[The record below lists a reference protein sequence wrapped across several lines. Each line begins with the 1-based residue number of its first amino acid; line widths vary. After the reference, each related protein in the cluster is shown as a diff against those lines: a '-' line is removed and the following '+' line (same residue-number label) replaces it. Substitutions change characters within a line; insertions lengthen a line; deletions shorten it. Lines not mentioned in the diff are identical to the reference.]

1 MDTFKRKIPLLVTIT
16 LIFGFIISFIVGLVN
31 YIKLLY
37 YAFEP
42 PSQTIEVT
50 YVPLV
55 LMFFSLVLGE
65 LSFRFYSRIPNLH
78 VKNGKLILLIASHIA
93 VDVQF
98 LWFATAPIHAKV
110 IPYLSEKAA
119 HVNFGEYKAI
129 GEVLA
134 GNFHTLTLIFVFLPT
149 VFMLLYTLW
158 YSGHIVR
165 YRNEI
170 FDWMKKYEYKNQ
182 RLQKWFNGQEEQI
195 YPDVEIGPH
204 IEHKEM
210 VRIKGKDRTLNG
222 IIVGPIGS
230 GKTSSLIIP
239 MINQDLHWMV
249 RFINQFEKA
258 YEQKNYH
265 TEEVK
270 GTFLNG
276 VTVIEPSNDLCQKV
290 YKLVQAH
297 RIPESSVY
305 YIDPTNPDTKNIN
318 ILRGP
323 VDKVAEVFAM
333 VIQGLSESN
342 NAFFEQAQRNHL
354 KQHIYLLKLHN
365 PQKDVTFDDLIEMY
379 DDVERVHRMHVL
391 LKVQV
396 EKLHDFVQSRAATRD
411 QTNEYKIIK
420 GIDEWFDN
428 TIREKMDRDGEPAV
442 YKSGKYRG
450 KPMHYDREEEY
461 VKGLRNILKDLASNV
476 LIRRVLF
483 GKSDFDF
490 DVHLEQGGILLVN
503 TAKGELADLSNVLG
517 KFVLLSM
524 QNAVFRRE
532 PNVSPYH
539 HLVIDEFPD
548 YVVRPFKEFPA
559 QSRKYKLILTIAS
572 QTLSQLALDFTEQYM
587 FTLLGSFRNKMIF
600 GDVTPY
606 DAKIFSDMF
615 GEKEEFKESE
625 SEQGI
630 SPMQENPVSRLGST
644 YQKSKEVV
652 MSPGDI
658 MAQGAFICAA
668 RIVQDNHVQP
678 VQQITSNFVPKEE
691 FSKSIIQVGDNTGQ
705 YWENERTRLIGEA
718 IEKANP
724 MKHVD
729 AENMKRIEPLPPVE
743 NEDNESDTPIEND
756 EQQIVS
762 LEAFK
767 DHKVVEDKE
776 NNPRK
781 SIPAFE
787 PEQDESLEKDR
798 IAEELYHDAEAFVID
813 KQQASSSL
821 LQRKYRIGY
830 ARAARLIEKLEQN
843 LVISPY
849 TGGAPRKVL
858 IPKENS
864 NGLLQ
869 EEGNISSIQNTE
881 DESLKGTTLN
891 ISTIPYEDN
900 MSAPEEH
907 TEEKS
912 LKETNLNKNAIPS
925 EDNVSALEEN
935 SFKDIL
941 YDDAVTY
948 VRESQNTSASSLKDK
963 FNINDIRANR
973 LIDALERDG
982 ILEEIKGNCKVPDE
996 PLFTEVATT
1005 VEVTE
1010 LPDIDVTELES
1021 VDINTLNEDLAFSIS
1036 QQDWNAATL
1045 EQEPFSVVEE
1055 HHEEIAMDV
1064 YIHEV
1069 EGNEQQ
1075 QLQEE
1080 LTTKQPTNTVQPENK
1095 LEPEVA
1101 EVYKSISNTIQK
1113 NLEQSLPEKHEHEEE
1128 RDFNRMTPAERR
1140 KYIREQQRKMLPRG
1154 SNIIKE
1160 NPSQNKTSNVSHPDF
1175 DSIFGEIEK

>member
-1 MDTFKRKIPLLVTIT
+1 METFKQRLPLFTTIG
-16 LIFGFIISFIVGLVN
+16 LISGFILSFGFGLVN

-42 PSQTIEVT
+42 PSYPIEIT
-50 YVPLV
+50 YVPLI
-55 LMFFSLVLGE
+55 LMFFSLLLGE
-65 LSFRFYSRIPNLH
+65 FSFRFYSRIPALH
-78 VKNGKLILLIASHIA
+78 INNGKLIILVASHIA
-93 VDVQF
+93 VDIQF

-110 IPYLSEKAA
+110 IPYLADKSK
-119 HVNFGEYKAI
+119 HLNFGEYEAL
-129 GEVLA
+129 GHVLT
-134 GNFHTLTLIFVFLPT
+134 GNFHTLTMIFVFLPT
-149 VFMLLYTLW
+149 VFMILFTLW

-165 YRNEI
+165 YREEI
-170 FDWMKKYEYKNQ
+170 LKWVQKYEYKNHK
-182 RLQKWFNGQEEQI
+182 LQKWFNSQEEQI

-210 VRIKGKDRTLNG
+210 VRIKGKDRTLNC
-222 IIVGPIGS
+222 IIIGPIGS
-230 GKTSSLIIP
+230 GKTSSVIIP
-239 MINQDLHWMV
+239 MINQDLHWMA
-249 RFINQFEKA
+249 RFINKFINVFK
-258 YEQKNYH
+258 KKDYH

-290 YKLVQAH
+290 FKLVQAH
-297 RIPESSVY
+297 KIPESAVY

-379 DDVERVHRMHVL
+379 DDVERVHRMHKL

-396 EKLHDFVQSRAATRD
+396 EKLYDFVQSGAASRD
-411 QTNEYKIIK
+411 QKNEYKIIK

-428 TIREKMDRDGEPAV
+428 TIREKLDFQGEPAV

-450 KPMHYDREEEY
+450 QPMHYDREEEY

-524 QNAVFRRE
+524 QNAVFRRD

-539 HLVIDEFPD
+539 HIIVDEFPD

-559 QSRKYKLILTIAS
+559 QSRKYKVILTIAS

-615 GEKEEFKESE
+615 GEKEEFKEAE

-691 FSKSIIQVGDNTGQ
+691 FAQAIIQVDTKTGE
-705 YWENERTRLIGEA
+705 YWENERLRLINES

-729 AENMKRIEPLPPVE
+729 AENMKKIQPLPPIRE
-743 NEDNESDTPIEND
+743 GEIEQNNSM
-756 EQQIVS
+756 ETNGEHQHIVS
-762 LEAFK
+762 LEDYK
-767 DHKVVEDKE
+767 GHKSQNETVPNEPAAMSQQGNVDDEVNKKLYEDIKE
-776 NNPRK
+776 F
-781 SIPAFE
+781 II
-787 PEQDESLEKDR
+787 ES
-798 IAEELYHDAEAFVID
+798 
-813 KQQASSSL
+813 QQVSPSL
-821 LQRKYRIGY
+821 LQRKFRIGY
-830 ARAARLIEKLEQN
+830 MKAMQCIEKLEQN
-843 LVISPY
+843 QVVSSY
-849 TGGAPRKVL
+849 TGDGPRKVL
-858 IPKENS
+858 ISNNS
-864 NGLLQ
+864 SMPEATSVNTTQSSDNTISQ
-869 EEGNISSIQNTE
+869 EV
-881 DESLKGTTLN
+881 
-891 ISTIPYEDN
+891 
-900 MSAPEEH
+900 
-907 TEEKS
+907 
-912 LKETNLNKNAIPS
+912 AIRS
-925 EDNVSALEEN
+925 EDTGTVQEEN
-935 SFKDIL
+935 SVFKDIL
-941 YDDAVTY
+941 YDDVLSL
-948 VRESQNTSASSLKDK
+948 VKESGSASIPVLQDTFEISYT
-963 FNINDIRANR
+963 RASR
-973 LIDALERDG
+973 LIEALQRNGELPV
-982 ILEEIKGNCKVPDE
+982 IAEETHLESISTEIKEPVVIKDIEETIDIELPPIDE
-996 PLFTEVATT
+996 CYEINMEVA
-1005 VEVTE
+1005 E
-1010 LPDIDVTELES
+1010 LNKEL
-1021 VDINTLNEDLAFSIS
+1021 SITMLE
-1036 QQDWNAATL
+1036 QDWNKDSIIHSVIPDETETL
-1045 EQEPFSVVEE
+1045 FEEFSADEPPVTITEEEETHVKIDTVPVEDMLNHTE
-1055 HHEEIAMDV
+1055 
-1064 YIHEV
+1064 
-1069 EGNEQQ
+1069 
-1075 QLQEE
+1075 
-1080 LTTKQPTNTVQPENK
+1080 ENK
-1095 LEPEVA
+1095 LDEDVA
-1101 EVYKSISNTIQK
+1101 KVYESISITVQENLEKNREDRSKNDEKQSEYKPMSYKERQERLKSQQK
-1113 NLEQSLPEKHEHEEE
+1113 NKNNTSQSLVNKIEK
-1128 RDFNRMTPAERR
+1128 P
-1140 KYIREQQRKMLPRG
+1140 KQ
-1154 SNIIKE
+1154 
-1160 NPSQNKTSNVSHPDF
+1160 KTSNVMSKELNNFF
-1175 DSIFGEIEK
+1175 D

>member
-1 MDTFKRKIPLLVTIT
+1 METFKQRLPLFTTIG
-16 LIFGFIISFIVGLVN
+16 LFSGFILSFGFGLVN

-42 PSQTIEVT
+42 PSYPIEIT
-50 YVPLV
+50 YVPLI
-55 LMFFSLVLGE
+55 LMFFSLLLGE
-65 LSFRFYSRIPNLH
+65 FSFRFYSRIPALH
-78 VKNGKLILLIASHIA
+78 VENGKLIILIASHIA
-93 VDVQF
+93 VDIQF

-110 IPYLSEKAA
+110 VPYLTDKSK
-119 HVNFGEYKAI
+119 HLNFGEYEAL
-129 GEVLA
+129 GHVLT
-134 GNFHTLTLIFVFLPT
+134 GNFHTLTMIFVFLPT
-149 VFMLLYTLW
+149 VFMILFTLW

-165 YRNEI
+165 YREEI
-170 FDWMKKYEYKNQ
+170 LKWLQKYEYKNHK
-182 RLQKWFNGQEEQI
+182 LQKWFNNQEEQI

-222 IIVGPIGS
+222 IIIGPIGS

-249 RFINQFEKA
+249 RFINKFKTA
-258 YEQKNYH
+258 YKKNDYD

-290 YKLVQAH
+290 FKLVQAH
-297 RIPESSVY
+297 KIPASSVY

-379 DDVERVHRMHVL
+379 DDVERVHRMQKL

-396 EKLHDFVQSRAATRD
+396 EKLYDFVQSGAASRD
-411 QTNEYKIIK
+411 QKNEYKIIK

-428 TIREKMDRDGEPAV
+428 TIREKMDFQGEAAV

-450 KPMHYDREEEY
+450 QPMHYDREEEY

-539 HLVIDEFPD
+539 HIIVDEFPD

-559 QSRKYKLILTIAS
+559 QSRKYKVILTIAS

-615 GEKEEFKESE
+615 GEKEEFKEAE

-644 YQKSKEVV
+644 YQKTKEVV

-691 FSKSIIQVGDNTGQ
+691 FAQAITQVDEGMGR
-705 YWENERTRLIGEA
+705 YWENERLRLINESIA
-718 IEKANP
+718 KANP

-729 AENMKRIEPLPPVE
+729 AENMKKIQPLSSMQEIMMEQDNSIEI
-743 NEDNESDTPIEND
+743 NG
-756 EQQIVS
+756 EQQHIVS
-762 LEAFK
+762 LE
-767 DHKVVEDKE
+767 DYKE
-776 NNPRK
+776 NK
-781 SIPAFE
+781 SQNETLPNDPAE
-787 PEQDESLEKDR
+787 MSQQGNVGDEIENK
-798 IAEELYHDAEAFVID
+798 LYEDIKEFIIES
-813 KQQASSSL
+813 QQVSPSL
-821 LQRKYRIGY
+821 LQRKFKISYMKSMQY
-830 ARAARLIEKLEQN
+830 IEKLEQN
-843 LVISPY
+843 LVVSSY
-849 TGGAPRKVL
+849 TGDGPRKVL
-858 IPKENS
+858 ISNNS
-864 NGLLQ
+864 STSEETSVITTHSSDNTISPEVAIPIEGEGIEQ
-869 EEGNISSIQNTE
+869 EETS
-881 DESLKGTTLN
+881 
-891 ISTIPYEDN
+891 
-900 MSAPEEH
+900 
-907 TEEKS
+907 
-912 LKETNLNKNAIPS
+912 
-925 EDNVSALEEN
+925 

-941 YDDAVTY
+941 YDDVLSF
-948 VRESQNTSASSLKDK
+948 VKESGSISISVLQDTFKISYTRAS
-963 FNINDIRANR
+963 R
-973 LIDALERDG
+973 LIEALQRNGELPV
-982 ILEEIKGNCKVPDE
+982 IAEETHVESISSEIKEPVVKEDIKETIDIELPPMEECYEINMEVAELKKELSITMLEQDWNKDSIIHSEIPDEIE
-996 PLFTEVATT
+996 PLFEEFPSDGLPVTIIEPEETH
-1005 VEVTE
+1005 VE
-1010 LPDIDVTELES
+1010 I
-1021 VDINTLNEDLAFSIS
+1021 
-1036 QQDWNAATL
+1036 
-1045 EQEPFSVVEE
+1045 
-1055 HHEEIAMDV
+1055 
-1064 YIHEV
+1064 
-1069 EGNEQQ
+1069 
-1075 QLQEE
+1075 
-1080 LTTKQPTNTVQPENK
+1080 NTVQIEETLNQTEENK
-1095 LEPEVA
+1095 LDEDVA
-1101 EVYKSISNTIQK
+1101 KVYESISITVQENLEKNREDHSKNNEKQPEYKPMSYKERQEHLKSQQK
-1113 NLEQSLPEKHEHEEE
+1113 NKNNTSQSLLNKIEK
-1128 RDFNRMTPAERR
+1128 P
-1140 KYIREQQRKMLPRG
+1140 KQ
-1154 SNIIKE
+1154 
-1160 NPSQNKTSNVSHPDF
+1160 KTSNVMSKELNNFF
-1175 DSIFGEIEK
+1175 D

>member
-1 MDTFKRKIPLLVTIT
+1 METFKQRLPLFTTIG
-16 LIFGFIISFIVGLVN
+16 LISGFILSFGFGLVN

-42 PSQTIEVT
+42 PSYPIEIT
-50 YVPLV
+50 YVPLI
-55 LMFFSLVLGE
+55 LMFFSLLLGE
-65 LSFRFYSRIPNLH
+65 FSFRFYSRIPALH
-78 VKNGKLILLIASHIA
+78 INNGKLIILVASHIA
-93 VDVQF
+93 VDIQF

-110 IPYLSEKAA
+110 IPYLADKSK
-119 HVNFGEYKAI
+119 HLNFGEYEAL
-129 GEVLA
+129 GHVLT
-134 GNFHTLTLIFVFLPT
+134 GNFHTLTMIFVFLPT
-149 VFMLLYTLW
+149 VFMILFTLW

-165 YRNEI
+165 YREEI
-170 FDWMKKYEYKNQ
+170 LKWVQKYEYKNHK
-182 RLQKWFNGQEEQI
+182 LQKWFNSQEEQI

-210 VRIKGKDRTLNG
+210 VRIKGKDRTLNC
-222 IIVGPIGS
+222 IIIGPIGS

-239 MINQDLHWMV
+239 MINQDLHWMA
-249 RFINQFEKA
+249 RFINKFINVFK
-258 YEQKNYH
+258 KKDYH

-290 YKLVQAH
+290 FKLVQAH
-297 RIPESSVY
+297 KIPESAVY

-379 DDVERVHRMHVL
+379 DDVERVHRMHKL

-396 EKLHDFVQSRAATRD
+396 EKLYDFVQSGAASRD
-411 QTNEYKIIK
+411 QKNEYKIIK

-428 TIREKMDRDGEPAV
+428 TIREKLDFQGEPAV

-450 KPMHYDREEEY
+450 QPMHYDREEEY

-524 QNAVFRRE
+524 QNAVFRRD

-539 HLVIDEFPD
+539 HIIVDEFPD

-559 QSRKYKLILTIAS
+559 QSRKYKVILTIAS

-615 GEKEEFKESE
+615 GEKEEFKEAE

-691 FSKSIIQVGDNTGQ
+691 FAQAIIQVDTKTGE
-705 YWENERTRLIGEA
+705 YWENERLRLINES

-729 AENMKRIEPLPPVE
+729 AENMKKIQPLPPIRE
-743 NEDNESDTPIEND
+743 GEIEQNNSM
-756 EQQIVS
+756 ETNGEHQHIVS
-762 LEAFK
+762 LEDYK
-767 DHKVVEDKE
+767 GHKSQNETVPNEPAAMSQQGNVDDEVDKKLYEDIKE
-776 NNPRK
+776 F
-781 SIPAFE
+781 II
-787 PEQDESLEKDR
+787 ES
-798 IAEELYHDAEAFVID
+798 
-813 KQQASSSL
+813 QQVSPSL
-821 LQRKYRIGY
+821 LQRKFRIGY
-830 ARAARLIEKLEQN
+830 MKAMQCIEKLEQN
-843 LVISPY
+843 QVVSSY
-849 TGGAPRKVL
+849 TGDGPRKVL
-858 IPKENS
+858 ISNNS
-864 NGLLQ
+864 SMPEATSVNTTQSSDNTISQ
-869 EEGNISSIQNTE
+869 EV
-881 DESLKGTTLN
+881 
-891 ISTIPYEDN
+891 
-900 MSAPEEH
+900 
-907 TEEKS
+907 
-912 LKETNLNKNAIPS
+912 AIRS
-925 EDNVSALEEN
+925 EDTGTVQEEN
-935 SFKDIL
+935 SVFKDIL
-941 YDDAVTY
+941 YDDVLSF
-948 VRESQNTSASSLKDK
+948 VKESGSASIPVLQDTFEISYT
-963 FNINDIRANR
+963 RASR
-973 LIDALERDG
+973 LIEALQRNGELPV
-982 ILEEIKGNCKVPDE
+982 IAEETHLESISTKIKEPVVIKDIEETIDIELPPIDECYEINM
-996 PLFTEVATT
+996 EVA
-1005 VEVTE
+1005 E
-1010 LPDIDVTELES
+1010 LNKEL
-1021 VDINTLNEDLAFSIS
+1021 SITMLE
-1036 QQDWNAATL
+1036 QDWNKDSIIHSVIPDETETL
-1045 EQEPFSVVEE
+1045 FEEFSADEPPVTMIGTAETSIESTSIPVTITEEEETHVKIDTVPVEDMLNHTE
-1055 HHEEIAMDV
+1055 
-1064 YIHEV
+1064 
-1069 EGNEQQ
+1069 
-1075 QLQEE
+1075 
-1080 LTTKQPTNTVQPENK
+1080 ENK
-1095 LEPEVA
+1095 LDEDVA
-1101 EVYKSISNTIQK
+1101 KVYESISITVQENLEKNREDHSENDEKQSEYKPMSYKERQERLKSQQK
-1113 NLEQSLPEKHEHEEE
+1113 NKNNTSQSLVNNIEK
-1128 RDFNRMTPAERR
+1128 P
-1140 KYIREQQRKMLPRG
+1140 KQ
-1154 SNIIKE
+1154 
-1160 NPSQNKTSNVSHPDF
+1160 KTSNVMSKELNNFF
-1175 DSIFGEIEK
+1175 D

>member
-1 MDTFKRKIPLLVTIT
+1 MGTLKQRLPLFTTLT
-16 LIFGFIISFIVGLVN
+16 LISGFLLSFGFGLVN

-42 PSQTIEVT
+42 PSYPIEIT
-50 YVPLV
+50 YIPLI
-55 LMFFSLVLGE
+55 LMFFSLLLGE
-65 LSFRFYSRIPNLH
+65 FSFRFYSRIPTLH
-78 VKNGKLILLIASHIA
+78 VKNGNLLILIASHIA
-93 VDVQF
+93 VDIQF

-110 IPYLSEKAA
+110 IPYLADKSK
-119 HVNFGEYKAI
+119 HLNFGEYEAL
-129 GEVLA
+129 GHVLT
-134 GNFHTLTLIFVFLPT
+134 GNFHTLTMIFIFLPT
-149 VFMLLYTLW
+149 VFMILFTLW

-165 YRNEI
+165 YREEI
-170 FDWMKKYEYKNQ
+170 LQWLQKYEYKNYK
-182 RLQKWFNGQEEQI
+182 LQKWFNSQEEQI

-222 IIVGPIGS
+222 IIIGPIGS

-249 RFINQFEKA
+249 RFINKFETA
-258 YEQKNYH
+258 YKKNDYD

-290 YKLVQAH
+290 FKLVQAH
-297 RIPESSVY
+297 KIPASSVY

-365 PQKDVTFDDLIEMY
+365 PQKDFTFDDLIEMY
-379 DDVERVHRMHVL
+379 DDVERVHRMHKL

-396 EKLHDFVQSRAATRD
+396 EKLYDFVQSGAASRD
-411 QTNEYKIIK
+411 QKNEYKIIK

-428 TIREKMDRDGEPAV
+428 TIREKMDFQGEPAV

-450 KPMHYDREEEY
+450 QPMHYDREEEY

-539 HLVIDEFPD
+539 HIIVDEFPD

-559 QSRKYKLILTIAS
+559 QSRKYKVILTIAS

-615 GEKEEFKESE
+615 GEKEEFKEAE

-644 YQKSKEVV
+644 YQKTKEVV

-658 MAQGAFICAA
+658 MAQGAFICAV
-668 RIVQDNHVQP
+668 RIVLDNHVQA
-678 VQQITSNFVPKEE
+678 VQQITSNFVSKEE
-691 FSKSIIQVGDNTGQ
+691 FAQAIIQVDTKMGE
-705 YWENERTRLIGEA
+705 YWENERLRLINES

-729 AENMKRIEPLPPVE
+729 AGNMKNIQPSPPIRESEIEQNNSIE
-743 NEDNESDTPIEND
+743 TNEEH
-756 EQQIVS
+756 QHIVS
-762 LEAFK
+762 LEDYTGQKSQNETLPNDSVAMSQQGNVDDEIENK
-767 DHKVVEDKE
+767 LYEDIKE
-776 NNPRK
+776 F
-781 SIPAFE
+781 II
-787 PEQDESLEKDR
+787 ES
-798 IAEELYHDAEAFVID
+798 
-813 KQQASSSL
+813 QQVSPSF
-821 LQRKYRIGY
+821 LQRKFKISYMKSMQY
-830 ARAARLIEKLEQN
+830 IEKLEQN
-843 LVISPY
+843 LVVSSY
-849 TGGAPRKVL
+849 TGDGPRKVL
-858 IPKENS
+858 ISNNS
-864 NGLLQ
+864 STSEETSVNTTHSSDNTISPEVAIPIKGKGIEQ
-869 EEGNISSIQNTE
+869 EETS
-881 DESLKGTTLN
+881 
-891 ISTIPYEDN
+891 
-900 MSAPEEH
+900 
-907 TEEKS
+907 
-912 LKETNLNKNAIPS
+912 
-925 EDNVSALEEN
+925 

-941 YDDAVTY
+941 YDDVLSF
-948 VRESQNTSASSLKDK
+948 VKESGIISISVLQDTFEISYTRAS
-963 FNINDIRANR
+963 R
-973 LIDALERDG
+973 LIDALQRNGELPV
-982 ILEEIKGNCKVPDE
+982 IAEETHLESISSEIKEPVVKKDIKETIDIELSPMDE
-996 PLFTEVATT
+996 CYEINIEVAKLNKDLSIT
-1005 VEVTE
+1005 
-1010 LPDIDVTELES
+1010 LLE
-1021 VDINTLNEDLAFSIS
+1021 
-1036 QQDWNAATL
+1036 QDWNEGAIIHSVIPDETETLFEEFPSDGPPVTITAAEETH
-1045 EQEPFSVVEE
+1045 VE
-1055 HHEEIAMDV
+1055 I
-1064 YIHEV
+1064 
-1069 EGNEQQ
+1069 
-1075 QLQEE
+1075 
-1080 LTTKQPTNTVQPENK
+1080 NTVPVEENK
-1095 LEPEVA
+1095 LDEDVA
-1101 EVYKSISNTIQK
+1101 KVYESISIMVQENLEKNRENHSKNDEKQPEYKPMSYKERQEQLKSQQK
-1113 NLEQSLPEKHEHEEE
+1113 NKNNTTQSILNKNEKPKH
-1128 RDFNRMTPAERR
+1128 
-1140 KYIREQQRKMLPRG
+1140 
-1154 SNIIKE
+1154 
-1160 NPSQNKTSNVSHPDF
+1160 KTSNVMSKELNNFF
-1175 DSIFGEIEK
+1175 D

>member
-1 MDTFKRKIPLLVTIT
+1 MQTFKQRLPLFTTIG
-16 LIFGFIISFIVGLVN
+16 LISGFILSFGFGLVN

-42 PSQTIEVT
+42 PSYPIEIT
-50 YVPLV
+50 YIPLV
-55 LMFFSLVLGE
+55 LMFFSLLLGE
-65 LSFRFYSRIPNLH
+65 FSFRFYSRIPALH
-78 VKNGKLILLIASHIA
+78 VENGKLIILIASHIA
-93 VDVQF
+93 VDIQF

-110 IPYLSEKAA
+110 IPYLTDKSK
-119 HVNFGEYKAI
+119 HLNFGEYEAL
-129 GEVLA
+129 GHVLT
-134 GNFHTLTLIFVFLPT
+134 GNFHTLTMIFVFLPT
-149 VFMLLYTLW
+149 VFMILFTLW

-165 YRNEI
+165 YREEI
-170 FDWMKKYEYKNQ
+170 LKWVQKYEYKNHK
-182 RLQKWFNGQEEQI
+182 LQKWFNSQEEQI

-222 IIVGPIGS
+222 IIIGPIGS

-249 RFINQFEKA
+249 RFINKFETA
-258 YEQKNYH
+258 YKKNDYD

-290 YKLVQAH
+290 FKLVQAH
-297 RIPESSVY
+297 KIPASSVY

-379 DDVERVHRMHVL
+379 DDVERVHRMHKL

-396 EKLHDFVQSRAATRD
+396 EKLYDFVQSGAASRD
-411 QTNEYKIIK
+411 QKNEYKIIK

-428 TIREKMDRDGEPAV
+428 TIREKMDFQGEPAV

-450 KPMHYDREEEY
+450 QPMHYDREEEY

-539 HLVIDEFPD
+539 HIIVDEFPD

-559 QSRKYKLILTIAS
+559 QSRKYKVILTIAS

-615 GEKEEFKESE
+615 GEKEEFKEAE

-644 YQKSKEVV
+644 YQKTKEVV

-691 FSKSIIQVGDNTGQ
+691 FAQAITQVDEDMGR
-705 YWENERTRLIGEA
+705 YWENERLRLINESIA
-718 IEKANP
+718 KANP

-729 AENMKRIEPLPPVE
+729 AENMKKIQPLSSMQEITMEQDNSIET
-743 NEDNESDTPIEND
+743 NE
-756 EQQIVS
+756 EQQHIVS
-762 LEAFK
+762 LE
-767 DHKVVEDKE
+767 DYKE
-776 NNPRK
+776 NK
-781 SIPAFE
+781 SQNETLSNDPAAMDQQGDVNSEAENKLYEEIKEFII
-787 PEQDESLEKDR
+787 ES
-798 IAEELYHDAEAFVID
+798 
-813 KQQASSSL
+813 QQVSPSL
-821 LQRKYRIGY
+821 LQRKFRIGY
-830 ARAARLIEKLEQN
+830 MKAMQCIEKLEQN
-843 LVISPY
+843 QVVSSY
-849 TGGAPRKVL
+849 TGDGPRKVL
-858 IPKENS
+858 ISNNS
-864 NGLLQ
+864 SIPEESSINTTHSSDNTISQKVAIRSEDPGTVQ
-869 EEGNISSIQNTE
+869 EETS
-881 DESLKGTTLN
+881 
-891 ISTIPYEDN
+891 
-900 MSAPEEH
+900 
-907 TEEKS
+907 
-912 LKETNLNKNAIPS
+912 
-925 EDNVSALEEN
+925 V
-935 SFKDIL
+935 FKDIL
-941 YDDAVTY
+941 YDDVLSF
-948 VRESQNTSASSLKDK
+948 VKESGSISISVLQDTFKISYTRAS
-963 FNINDIRANR
+963 R
-973 LIDALERDG
+973 LIEALHRNGELPV
-982 ILEEIKGNCKVPDE
+982 IAEETHVESISSEIKEPVVKKDIKETIDIELPPMDECYEINMEVAELNKELSITMLEPDWNKDSIIHSVIPDE
-996 PLFTEVATT
+996 TETLFEEFPSDGPPVTITEPEATHVESNT
-1005 VEVTE
+1005 VPIEE
-1010 LPDIDVTELES
+1010 
-1021 VDINTLNEDLAFSIS
+1021 TLNHIE
-1036 QQDWNAATL
+1036 
-1045 EQEPFSVVEE
+1045 
-1055 HHEEIAMDV
+1055 
-1064 YIHEV
+1064 
-1069 EGNEQQ
+1069 
-1075 QLQEE
+1075 
-1080 LTTKQPTNTVQPENK
+1080 ENK
-1095 LEPEVA
+1095 LDEDVA
-1101 EVYKSISNTIQK
+1101 KVYESISITVQENLEKNREEHSKNDENQPEHKRMSYKERQEHLRSQQK
-1113 NLEQSLPEKHEHEEE
+1113 NKNNTTQSLVNKIEK
-1128 RDFNRMTPAERR
+1128 P
-1140 KYIREQQRKMLPRG
+1140 KQ
-1154 SNIIKE
+1154 
-1160 NPSQNKTSNVSHPDF
+1160 KTSNVMSKELNNFF
-1175 DSIFGEIEK
+1175 D

>member
-1 MDTFKRKIPLLVTIT
+1 MNTFKQRLPLFTTIT
-16 LIFGFIISFIVGLVN
+16 LISAFIISFGVGLIN

-37 YAFEP
+37 YAFEL
-42 PSQTIEVT
+42 PSYPIEIT
-50 YVPLV
+50 YVPLI
-55 LMFFSLVLGE
+55 LMFFSLFLGE
-65 LSFRFYSRIPNLH
+65 FSFRFYSRIPALH
-78 VKNGKLILLIASHIA
+78 VKNGKLFILIASHIA
-93 VDVQF
+93 VDIQF

-110 IPYLSEKAA
+110 IPYLTDKAT
-119 HVNFGEYKAI
+119 HVNFGEYQAV
-129 GEVLA
+129 GHVLT
-134 GNFHTLTLIFVFLPT
+134 GNFHTLTMIFVFLPT
-149 VFMLLYTLW
+149 VFMILFTLW

-165 YRNEI
+165 YREEI
-170 FDWMKKYEYKNQ
+170 LKWVQKYEYKNHK
-182 RLQKWFNGQEEQI
+182 LQKWFNSQEQQI

-222 IIVGPIGS
+222 IIIGPIGS

-249 RFINQFEKA
+249 RFINKFENA
-258 YEQKNYH
+258 YKKNDYD

-290 YKLVQAH
+290 FKLVQAH
-297 RIPESSVY
+297 KIPESSVY

-379 DDVERVHRMHVL
+379 DDVERVHRMHKL

-396 EKLHDFVQSRAATRD
+396 ERLYDFVQTGAASRD
-411 QTNEYKIIK
+411 QNNEYKIIK

-428 TIREKMDRDGEPAV
+428 TIREKTDSQGEPAV
-442 YKSGKYRG
+442 YKKGKYRG
-450 KPMHYDREEEY
+450 HPMHYDREEEY

-539 HLVIDEFPD
+539 HIIVDEFPD

-559 QSRKYKLILTIAS
+559 QSRKYKVILTIAS

-644 YQKSKEVV
+644 YQKTKEVV

-691 FSKSIIQVGDNTGQ
+691 FAKAIIQVDEKLGQ
-705 YWENERTRLIGEA
+705 YWGNERLILIKES
-718 IEKANP
+718 ITKANP

-729 AENMKRIEPLPPVE
+729 AENMKTKEPLPPIQI
-743 NEDNESDTPIEND
+743 DTMEQNNSIGTD
-756 EQQIVS
+756 EGQQQIVS
-762 LEAFK
+762 LDNYKENK
-767 DHKVVEDKE
+767 SEPETKEVEDIVVS
-776 NNPRK
+776 NTPIAN
-781 SIPAFE
+781 
-787 PEQDESLEKDR
+787 EQQTSHNEKD
-798 IAEELYHDAEAFVID
+798 EEDTSLYEEIKSFVIES
-813 KQQASSSL
+813 QQVSPSL
-821 LQRKYRIGY
+821 LQRKFRIGY
-830 ARAARLIEKLEQN
+830 MKTARLIEKLEQN
-843 LVISPY
+843 LVVSSY
-849 TGGAPRKVL
+849 TGKEPRKVL
-858 IPKENS
+858 ISKDNS
-864 NGLLQ
+864 SPLSPEASDIN
-869 EEGNISSIQNTE
+869 
-881 DESLKGTTLN
+881 
-891 ISTIPYEDN
+891 STVLY
-900 MSAPEEH
+900 
-907 TEEKS
+907 
-912 LKETNLNKNAIPS
+912 ETNSDKSIPQEVAIPS
-925 EDNVSALEEN
+925 EDKEAALEET
-935 SFKDIL
+935 SFFKDIL
-941 YDDAVTY
+941 YDDVVIFVKQSRAA
-948 VRESQNTSASSLKDK
+948 SLSALQDK
-963 FNINDIRANR
+963 FNIGSTRASRLLDALQRHGVLNDI
-973 LIDALERDG
+973 DTQQKLECVTPE
-982 ILEEIKGNCKVPDE
+982 IHEE
-996 PLFTEVATT
+996 
-1005 VEVTE
+1005 
-1010 LPDIDVTELES
+1010 
-1021 VDINTLNEDLAFSIS
+1021 
-1036 QQDWNAATL
+1036 
-1045 EQEPFSVVEE
+1045 VVEE
-1055 HHEEIAMDV
+1055 IIKEVIELKPEDIVDSYEIDMDV
-1064 YIHEV
+1064 AELNKGLSISIM
-1069 EGNEQQ
+1069 EQEWNTDASIETELSIKTEPFQ
-1075 QLQEE
+1075 EELQEE
-1080 LTTKQPTNTVQPENK
+1080 VNTLQIAEESETDIGEKLIPVIEAVDFTEENK
-1095 LEPEVA
+1095 LDDEVA
-1101 EVYKSISNTIQK
+1101 KVYESISATVHK
-1113 NLEQSLPEKHEHEEE
+1113 NLEKNMVENTKNTEEQQE
-1128 RDFNRMTPAERR
+1128 YSRMTYKERQER
-1140 KYIREQQRKMLPRG
+1140 LKAQQKNKYSGAQPLSYRNEQPK
-1154 SNIIKE
+1154 KH
-1160 NPSQNKTSNVSHPDF
+1160 TSNVMSKELNDIF
-1175 DSIFGEIEK
+1175 D

>member
-1 MDTFKRKIPLLVTIT
+1 METFKQRLPLFTTIT
-16 LIFGFIISFIVGLVN
+16 LISGFILSFGFGLVN

-42 PSQTIEVT
+42 PSYPIEIT
-50 YVPLV
+50 YVPLI
-55 LMFFSLVLGE
+55 LMFFSLLLGE
-65 LSFRFYSRIPNLH
+65 FSFRFYSRIPALH
-78 VKNGKLILLIASHIA
+78 VKNGKLIILIVSHVA
-93 VDVQF
+93 VDIQF

-110 IPYLSEKAA
+110 IPYLTDKSK
-119 HVNFGEYKAI
+119 HVNFGEYEAI
-129 GEVLA
+129 GHVLT
-134 GNFHTLTLIFVFLPT
+134 GNFHTLTMIFVFLPT
-149 VFMLLYTLW
+149 VFMILFTLW

-165 YRNEI
+165 YREEI
-170 FDWMKKYEYKNQ
+170 LKWVQKYEYKNHK
-182 RLQKWFNGQEEQI
+182 LQKWFNSQEEQI

-222 IIVGPIGS
+222 IIIGPIGS

-249 RFINQFEKA
+249 RFINKFETA
-258 YEQKNYH
+258 YKKNDYD

-297 RIPESSVY
+297 KIPGSSVY

-379 DDVERVHRMHVL
+379 DDVERVHRMHKL
-391 LKVQV
+391 LKIQV
-396 EKLHDFVQSRAATRD
+396 EKLYDFVQTGAASRD
-411 QTNEYKIIK
+411 QKNEYKIIK
-420 GIDEWFDN
+420 GIEEWFNN
-428 TIREKMDRDGEPAV
+428 TIREKMDFQGEPAV

-450 KPMHYDREEEY
+450 QPMHYDREEEY

-539 HLVIDEFPD
+539 HIIVDEFPD

-559 QSRKYKLILTIAS
+559 QSRKYKVILTIAS

-615 GEKEEFKESE
+615 GEKEEFKEAE

-630 SPMQENPVSRLGST
+630 SPMQDNPVSRLGST
-644 YQKSKEVV
+644 YQKTKEVV

-691 FSKSIIQVGDNTGQ
+691 FAQAIIQVDIETGQ
-705 YWENERTRLIGEA
+705 YWENERLRLINESIA
-718 IEKANP
+718 KANP

-729 AENMKRIEPLPPVE
+729 EENMKKVQTLPPIQE
-743 NEDNESDTPIEND
+743 NEMKQNSSVETTE
-756 EQQIVS
+756 EQQHIVS
-762 LEAFK
+762 LEDYK
-767 DHKVVEDKE
+767 VHKSHNETLSNEPATMNQQGDVDVDVDVDDENKLYEDIKE
-776 NNPRK
+776 F
-781 SIPAFE
+781 II
-787 PEQDESLEKDR
+787 ES
-798 IAEELYHDAEAFVID
+798 
-813 KQQASSSL
+813 QQVSPSL
-821 LQRKYRIGY
+821 LQRKFRIGY
-830 ARAARLIEKLEQN
+830 MKAMQYIEKLEQN
-843 LVISPY
+843 LVVSSY
-849 TGGAPRKVL
+849 TGDSNRKVL
-858 IPKENS
+858 ISNNS
-864 NGLLQ
+864 RITEETSINTTHSSDNTISQEVAIQSEDKGTVQ
-869 EEGNISSIQNTE
+869 EETSF
-881 DESLKGTTLN
+881 
-891 ISTIPYEDN
+891 
-900 MSAPEEH
+900 
-907 TEEKS
+907 
-912 LKETNLNKNAIPS
+912 
-925 EDNVSALEEN
+925 
-935 SFKDIL
+935 FKDIL
-941 YDDAVTY
+941 YDDVLSL
-948 VRESQNTSASSLKDK
+948 VKESGSASISVLQDTFK
-963 FNINDIRANR
+963 ISYTHASR
-973 LIDALERDG
+973 LIEALQRNGELPVKAKETHIESISTEITEPVMKED
-982 ILEEIKGNCKVPDE
+982 IEEIIDIELPLMDE
-996 PLFTEVATT
+996 CHEINM
-1005 VEVTE
+1005 EVTE
-1010 LPDIDVTELES
+1010 LNKEL
-1021 VDINTLNEDLAFSIS
+1021 SITMLE
-1036 QQDWNAATL
+1036 QDWNKDSIIHSRIPNDAEPLFEEFPSDGLPVPIIETAETNIESASIPIPVPVTEPDEAHVEINTIPIEETL
-1045 EQEPFSVVEE
+1045 NHTE
-1055 HHEEIAMDV
+1055 
-1064 YIHEV
+1064 
-1069 EGNEQQ
+1069 
-1075 QLQEE
+1075 
-1080 LTTKQPTNTVQPENK
+1080 ENK
-1095 LEPEVA
+1095 LDEDVA
-1101 EVYKSISNTIQK
+1101 KVYESISITVHENLVKNREVNSRNDEKQPEHKRMSYKERQERTKSQQK
-1113 NLEQSLPEKHEHEEE
+1113 NKNNTTQSL
-1128 RDFNRMTPAERR
+1128 
-1140 KYIREQQRKMLPRG
+1140 L
-1154 SNIIKE
+1154 
-1160 NPSQNKTSNVSHPDF
+1160 NK
-1175 DSIFGEIEK
+1175 IEKPKQKHQTH

>member
-1 MDTFKRKIPLLVTIT
+1 MGTLKQRLPLFTTLT
-16 LIFGFIISFIVGLVN
+16 LISGFIFSFGFGLVN

-42 PSQTIEVT
+42 PPYPIEIT
-50 YVPLV
+50 YIPLI
-55 LMFFSLVLGE
+55 LMFFSLLLGE
-65 LSFRFYSRIPNLH
+65 FSFRLYSRIPALH
-78 VKNGKLILLIASHIA
+78 VKNGNLLILITSHIA
-93 VDVQF
+93 VDIQF

-110 IPYLSEKAA
+110 IPYLTDRSK
-119 HVNFGEYKAI
+119 HIDFGEYEAI
-129 GEVLA
+129 GQVLT

-149 VFMLLYTLW
+149 VFMILFTLW

-165 YRNEI
+165 YRGEI
-170 FDWMKKYEYKNQ
+170 LKWAQKYEYKNHK
-182 RLQKWFNGQEEQI
+182 LQKWFNGQEEQI

-204 IEHKEM
+204 IQHKEM

-222 IIVGPIGS
+222 IIIGPIGS

-249 RFINQFEKA
+249 RFINKFETTYK
-258 YEQKNYH
+258 KNDYD

-276 VTVIEPSNDLCQKV
+276 VTVIEPSNDLCQKIF
-290 YKLVQAH
+290 KLVQAH
-297 RIPESSVY
+297 KIPASSVY

-379 DDVERVHRMHVL
+379 DDVERVHRMHKL

-396 EKLHDFVQSRAATRD
+396 DKLYDFVQSGAASRD
-411 QTNEYKIIK
+411 QKNEYKIIK

-428 TIREKMDRDGEPAV
+428 TIREKTGFQGEPAV

-450 KPMHYDREEEY
+450 QPMHYDKEEEY

-483 GKSDFDF
+483 GTSDFDF

-517 KFVLLSM
+517 KFILLSM

-532 PNVSPYH
+532 PNISPYH
-539 HLVIDEFPD
+539 HIIVDEFPD

-559 QSRKYKLILTIAS
+559 QSRKYKVILTIAS
-572 QTLSQLALDFTEQYM
+572 QTLSQLALDFTEHYM

-615 GEKEEFKESE
+615 GEKEEFKEAE

-644 YQKSKEVV
+644 YQKTKEVV

-691 FSKSIIQVGDNTGQ
+691 FSQAIIQVDIETGR
-705 YWENERTRLIGEA
+705 YWENERLRLINEA
-718 IEKANP
+718 IVKANP

-729 AENMKRIEPLPPVE
+729 TENMKKIHPLPPIQEDEMKQNSSVE
-743 NEDNESDTPIEND
+743 TTEG
-756 EQQIVS
+756 QQYIVS
-762 LEAFK
+762 LEDYK
-767 DHKVVEDKE
+767 EHKSQNETLSNEPVAMNQQGDVDDEAANKLYEDIKE
-776 NNPRK
+776 YIIESQQVSP
-781 SIPAFE
+781 SI
-787 PEQDESLEKDR
+787 
-798 IAEELYHDAEAFVID
+798 
-813 KQQASSSL
+813 
-821 LQRKYRIGY
+821 LQRKFRIGY
-830 ARAARLIEKLEQN
+830 MKAMQYIEKLEQN
-843 LVISPY
+843 LVVSSY
-849 TGGAPRKVL
+849 TGDGPRKVL
-858 IPKENS
+858 ISNS
-864 NGLLQ
+864 
-869 EEGNISSIQNTE
+869 SSIPEDPSVNTTHTSE
-881 DESLKGTTLN
+881 NT
-891 ISTIPYEDN
+891 ISQEV
-900 MSAPEEH
+900 
-907 TEEKS
+907 
-912 LKETNLNKNAIPS
+912 AIPS
-925 EDNVSALEEN
+925 EDKGTVQEKTQIESISTAITEPVVKEDIEEVIDIELPLMDECLE
-935 SFKDIL
+935 
-941 YDDAVTY
+941 
-948 VRESQNTSASSLKDK
+948 
-963 FNINDIRANR
+963 INM
-973 LIDALERDG
+973 
-982 ILEEIKGNCKVPDE
+982 
-996 PLFTEVATT
+996 EVA
-1005 VEVTE
+1005 E
-1010 LPDIDVTELES
+1010 
-1021 VDINTLNEDLAFSIS
+1021 LNEELSITMLE
-1036 QQDWNAATL
+1036 QDWNKDSIIHSGIPDETKTLFEEFPSDGPPVTMIGAAEASIESTSIPVTITDP
-1045 EQEPFSVVEE
+1045 EETHVE
-1055 HHEEIAMDV
+1055 I
-1064 YIHEV
+1064 
-1069 EGNEQQ
+1069 
-1075 QLQEE
+1075 
-1080 LTTKQPTNTVQPENK
+1080 NTVPIEETLNHTEENK
-1095 LEPEVA
+1095 LDEDVA
-1101 EVYKSISNTIQK
+1101 KVYESISITVQENLEKNREDHSKNDEKQPEYKPMSYKERQEHLKSQQK
-1113 NLEQSLPEKHEHEEE
+1113 NKNSTSQSLLNKIEK
-1128 RDFNRMTPAERR
+1128 P
-1140 KYIREQQRKMLPRG
+1140 KQ
-1154 SNIIKE
+1154 
-1160 NPSQNKTSNVSHPDF
+1160 KTSNVMSKELNNFF
-1175 DSIFGEIEK
+1175 D

>member
-1 MDTFKRKIPLLVTIT
+1 METFKQRLPLFTTIG
-16 LIFGFIISFIVGLVN
+16 LFSGFILSFGFGLVN

-42 PSQTIEVT
+42 PSYPIEIT
-50 YVPLV
+50 YVPLI
-55 LMFFSLVLGE
+55 LMFFSLLLGE
-65 LSFRFYSRIPNLH
+65 FSFRFYSRIPALH
-78 VKNGKLILLIASHIA
+78 VENGKLIILIASHIA
-93 VDVQF
+93 VDIQF

-110 IPYLSEKAA
+110 IPYLTDKSK
-119 HVNFGEYKAI
+119 HLNFGEYEAL
-129 GEVLA
+129 GHVLT
-134 GNFHTLTLIFVFLPT
+134 GNFHTLTMIFVFLPT
-149 VFMLLYTLW
+149 VFMILFTLW

-165 YRNEI
+165 YREEI
-170 FDWMKKYEYKNQ
+170 LKWLQKYEYKNHK
-182 RLQKWFNGQEEQI
+182 LQKWFNNQEEQI

-222 IIVGPIGS
+222 IIIGPIGS

-249 RFINQFEKA
+249 RFINKFKTA
-258 YEQKNYH
+258 YKKNDYD

-290 YKLVQAH
+290 FKLVQAH
-297 RIPESSVY
+297 KIPASSVY

-379 DDVERVHRMHVL
+379 DDVERVHRMQKL

-396 EKLHDFVQSRAATRD
+396 EKLYDFVQSGAASRD
-411 QTNEYKIIK
+411 QKNEYKIIK

-428 TIREKMDRDGEPAV
+428 TIREKMDFQGEAAV

-450 KPMHYDREEEY
+450 QPMHYDREEEY

-503 TAKGELADLSNVLG
+503 TAKGELADLSNLLG

-539 HLVIDEFPD
+539 HIIVDEFPD

-559 QSRKYKLILTIAS
+559 QSRKYKVILTIAS

-615 GEKEEFKESE
+615 GEKEEFKEAE

-644 YQKSKEVV
+644 YQKTKEVV

-691 FSKSIIQVGDNTGQ
+691 FAQAITQVDEGMGR
-705 YWENERTRLIGEA
+705 YWENERLRLINESIA
-718 IEKANP
+718 KANP

-729 AENMKRIEPLPPVE
+729 AENMKKIQPLSSMQEIMMEQDNSIEI
-743 NEDNESDTPIEND
+743 NG
-756 EQQIVS
+756 EQQHIVS
-762 LEAFK
+762 LE
-767 DHKVVEDKE
+767 DYKE
-776 NNPRK
+776 NK
-781 SIPAFE
+781 SQNETLPNDPAE
-787 PEQDESLEKDR
+787 MSQQGNVGDEIENK
-798 IAEELYHDAEAFVID
+798 LYEDIKEFIIES
-813 KQQASSSL
+813 QQVSPSL
-821 LQRKYRIGY
+821 LQRKFKISYMKSMQY
-830 ARAARLIEKLEQN
+830 IEKLEQN
-843 LVISPY
+843 LVVSSY
-849 TGGAPRKVL
+849 TGDGPRKVL
-858 IPKENS
+858 ISNNS
-864 NGLLQ
+864 STSEETSVITTHSSDNTISPEVAIPIEGEGIEQ
-869 EEGNISSIQNTE
+869 EETS
-881 DESLKGTTLN
+881 
-891 ISTIPYEDN
+891 
-900 MSAPEEH
+900 
-907 TEEKS
+907 
-912 LKETNLNKNAIPS
+912 
-925 EDNVSALEEN
+925 

-941 YDDAVTY
+941 YDDVLSF
-948 VRESQNTSASSLKDK
+948 VKESGSISISVLQDTFKISYT
-963 FNINDIRANR
+963 RALR
-973 LIDALERDG
+973 LIEALQRNGELPV
-982 ILEEIKGNCKVPDE
+982 IAEETHVESISSEIKEPVVKEDIKETIDIELPPMEECYEINMEVAELKKELSITMLEQDWNKDSIIHSEIPDEIE
-996 PLFTEVATT
+996 PLFEEFPSDGLPVTIIEPEETH
-1005 VEVTE
+1005 VE
-1010 LPDIDVTELES
+1010 I
-1021 VDINTLNEDLAFSIS
+1021 
-1036 QQDWNAATL
+1036 
-1045 EQEPFSVVEE
+1045 
-1055 HHEEIAMDV
+1055 
-1064 YIHEV
+1064 
-1069 EGNEQQ
+1069 
-1075 QLQEE
+1075 
-1080 LTTKQPTNTVQPENK
+1080 NTVQIEETLNQTEENK
-1095 LEPEVA
+1095 LDEDVA
-1101 EVYKSISNTIQK
+1101 KVYESISITVQENLEKNREDHSKNNEKQPEYKPMSYKERQEHLKSQQK
-1113 NLEQSLPEKHEHEEE
+1113 NKNNTSQSLLNKIEK
-1128 RDFNRMTPAERR
+1128 P
-1140 KYIREQQRKMLPRG
+1140 KQ
-1154 SNIIKE
+1154 
-1160 NPSQNKTSNVSHPDF
+1160 KTSNVMSKELNNFF
-1175 DSIFGEIEK
+1175 D